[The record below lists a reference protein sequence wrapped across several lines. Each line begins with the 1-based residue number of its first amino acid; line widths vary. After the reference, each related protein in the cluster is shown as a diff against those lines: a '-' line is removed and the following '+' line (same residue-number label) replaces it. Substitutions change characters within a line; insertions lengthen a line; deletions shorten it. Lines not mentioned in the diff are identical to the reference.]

1 MSGQHESLLH
11 KLTKR
16 SDIALAALLMTII
29 FMMIMPLPTL
39 LVDSLIGVNMGIA
52 ILLLMLAIYLP
63 SPLEFSAF
71 PSVLLLST
79 LFRLALSISTT
90 RLILTEADA
99 GQIIQTF
106 GEFVVGGNMV
116 VGLVVFLIITI
127 VQFIVITKGSERI
140 AEVGARFSLD
150 AMPGKQMSIDSDLRA
165 GVISMT
171 DARSRRE
178 RLEKESQLYGSMDG
192 AMKFVKGDA
201 IAGLI
206 IIIVNILGGIAIGT
220 VQNNMSMGEATEL
233 YSVLTIG
240 DGLVSQIPALFVSI
254 TAGIIVSRVTVDDEG
269 NLGSDIGKQLMSQ
282 PKAMMIAAGIVTLM
296 GFIPGFPTV
305 VFLILGLVI
314 GTAGFL
320 LGRVAENRQ
329 LADTE
334 ATTVVGLADK
344 SVGGSGAAMV
354 TSELQEELKELEEL
368 KPLDPVLVE
377 IPESMRNKIS
387 LTELNTAFAQVRRSF
402 YTDLGVP
409 ISGIGVKLS
418 QQIDDNQYRILIRG
432 VPVAQGQLD
441 VNAQATNS
449 PISLP
454 STELA
459 AVNNIANSPS
469 SETEKSLQLISHH
482 LSYILRRHAS
492 EFIGIQEVHTL
503 MSKLEEAGYVTLV
516 QEAQRAVPTT
526 KTVDILKRLL
536 NESVSIRDLRQILE
550 KLIEFGEAEKD
561 QGMLAE
567 RVRIGLRRQI
577 AYAFTRGTGQ
587 LPAYMI
593 DPESERTIQSSIRQ
607 TQAGIF
613 LALTQDASQNL
624 LNNVRNLESQHQQN
638 ARPDSVRPVVLT
650 NMDIRRHVRS
660 HLETQFPDL
669 PVLSLQELPQTIS
682 VQPVGEIRL
691 AAPAQPQV
699 AQQGGT

>member
-1 MSGQHESLLH
+1 MSEKQESLLQRF
-11 KLTKR
+11 TKR
-16 SDIALAALLMTII
+16 SDIALAMLLMTII

-39 LVDSLIGVNMGIA
+39 LVDTLIGVNMGLA

-63 SPLEFSAF
+63 TPLDFAAF

-165 GVISMT
+165 GVISMQ

-178 RLEKESQLYGSMDG
+178 RLEKESQLYGTMDG

-220 VQNNMSMGEATEL
+220 MQRGMAVGEATEL

-254 TAGIIVSRVTVDDEG
+254 TAGIIISRVTVDEDS
-269 NLGSDIGKQLMSQ
+269 NLGSDIGQQLMSQ
-282 PKAMMIAAGIVTLM
+282 PKALMIAGAIIMLM
-296 GFIPGFPTV
+296 GLIPGFPTI
-305 VFLILGLVI
+305 VFFFLASVLGL
-314 GTAGFL
+314 TGFL
-320 LGRVAENRQ
+320 LQKVAQNRQ
-329 LADTE
+329 LADKE
-334 ATTVVGLADK
+334 GTTIVGLSDSDAVGSKALLEAD
-344 SVGGSGAAMV
+344 
-354 TSELQEELKELEEL
+354 LQEELKELEEL

-377 IPESMRNKIS
+377 LPESQREQVT
-387 LTELNTAFAQVRRSF
+387 LAELNQAFAKVRRNF

-409 ISGIGVKLS
+409 ISGIGIKLS
-418 QQIDDNQYRILIRG
+418 SQLGDDNYRILIRG
-432 VPVAQGQLD
+432 VPVAQGQLSAAENNNLPANVD
-441 VNAQATNS
+441 TIADGNQA
-449 PISLP
+449 
-454 STELA
+454 
-459 AVNNIANSPS
+459 
-469 SETEKSLQLISHH
+469 LQLVCKH
-482 LSYILRRHAS
+482 LSYVLRRHAG
-492 EFIGIQEVHTL
+492 EFVGIQEVHSL
-503 MSKLEEAGYVTLV
+503 MNKLEEAGYVTLV
-516 QEAQRAVPTT
+516 QEAQRTVPTN
-526 KTVDILKRLL
+526 KTVDILRRLL
-536 NESVSIRDLRQILE
+536 NESVSIRDLRQVLE
-550 KLIEFGEAEKD
+550 TLIEFGETEKD
-561 QGMLAE
+561 SAMLAE

-593 DPESERTIQSSIRQ
+593 DPESERTIQGSIRQ
-607 TQAGIF
+607 AQTGIF
-613 LALTQDASQNL
+613 LALPPDAAQAL
-624 LNNVRNLESQHQQN
+624 VNNVHALETQFQQSAQPN
-638 ARPDSVRPVVLT
+638 SVRPVILT
-650 NMDIRRHVRS
+650 SMDIRRHLRT

-669 PVLSLQELPQTIS
+669 PILSLQELPPTIS
-682 VQPVGEIRL
+682 VQPAGEIRL
-691 AAPAQPQV
+691 TQPAQMQQQAGMQGQMPQP
-699 AQQGGT
+699 QGG

>member
-16 SDIALAALLMTII
+16 SDIALAMLLMTII

-63 SPLEFSAF
+63 SPLEFSSF

-220 VQNNMSMGEATEL
+220 VQRNMSMGDATEL

-254 TAGIIVSRVTVDDEG
+254 TAGIIVSRVTVDEEG

-329 LADTE
+329 FADAE

-344 SVGGSGAAMV
+344 STGGGAAMI
-354 TSELQEELKELEEL
+354 TNELQEELKELEEL
-368 KPLDPVLVE
+368 RPLDPVLVE
-377 IPESMRNKIS
+377 IPESMRDKLS

-418 QQIDDNQYRILIRG
+418 QQVDNNQYRILIRG

-441 VNAQATNS
+441 ANAPTSNS

-469 SETEKSLQLISHH
+469 SESEKSLQLISHH
-482 LSYILRRHAS
+482 LSYILHRHAS

-567 RVRIGLRRQI
+567 QVRIGLRRQI

-613 LALTQDASQNL
+613 LALTQEASQNL
-624 LNNVRNLESQHQQN
+624 INNVRNLETQHQQN

-650 NMDIRRHVRS
+650 SMDIRRHVRA

-691 AAPAQPQV
+691 SAAAQPQV
-699 AQQGGT
+699 TQQGSA